1 LQLPRSI
8 FPLELKINSA
18 TVEKSPSQRTRP
30 ASRPKKRE
38 IPNFIKRTAITF
50 LGSRDAISA
59 CVRERRVDVGT
70 EGKANEN
77 QSRLKKIAKKIIVIS
92 S

>member
-8 FPLELKINSA
+8 SPLELKINSA

-59 CVRERRVDVGT
+59 CVRAGLMSAP
-70 EGKANEN
+70 KAEPT
-77 QSRLKKIAKKIIVIS
+77 KTKAV
-92 S
+92 